1 MSNLEHHF
9 FDLDGDANQKSPE
22 NYQPVEVFC
31 ITNPTVMQLKQTD
44 PMIHT
49 PIQILLS
56 SRSMFNIA
64 PSKKTAM
71 QKKLRSA
78 ESSNEMRFFK

>member
-22 NYQPVEVFC
+22 NNQPVEVFC

-64 PSKKTAM
+64 HQKRPQCKKNFD
-71 QKKLRSA
+71 LP
-78 ESSNEMRFFK
+78 NHPMR